1 VCTHGQQ
8 NGQNS
13 AALASLNHNLHDL
26 YACFEETPVADVQ
39 LTITCARNLP
49 VSQDEIRQ
57 YLSPAIVMAAFAPAS
72 TVSLSHA
79 GSTAMTSLQKQSLRS
94 LLKTLRELRAEV
106 QLFNELH
113 ADAFG
118 KDTGLKRCAAVGREF
133 EVRKVNSHTK
143 YYSLKSNA
151 VLQECIDRARTSLK
165 QRETEAVGFAEEMKE
180 LVRKWEKLQVMRSSR
195 KGQL

>member
-1 VCTHGQQ
+1 MCTHGQQ

-57 YLSPAIVMAAFAPAS
+57 YLSPAIAMAAFAPAS

-113 ADAFG
+113 ADAFR

-143 YYSLKSNA
+143 YYSLKAMRFYKSA
-151 VLQECIDRARTSLK
+151 STV
-165 QRETEAVGFAEEMKE
+165 RE
-180 LVRKWEKLQVMRSSR
+180 LH
-195 KGQL
+195 